1 MPSKSWAEFC
11 NVRYTASDVRC
22 LRSEAAADPPQAMVA
37 GDRNS
42 AFVEEPLLA
51 SRGSVRCCAAGD
63 RGSFWRGVYLILDS
77 RNSEENFI
85 SQVRSLLLWQTALPR
100 LDHANLGERWVLVS
114 NQRLH
119 SKNGDRVTCPEFPP
133 NFPPNLPRDGGGR
146 VLRTFFHEAG
156 GVPEGNEDLVVLIYG
171 TGAVVPHL
179 DDECE

>member
-22 LRSEAAADPPQAMVA
+22 LRSEAAVDPPQAMVA
-37 GDRNS
+37 GERNS

-63 RGSFWRGVYLILDS
+63 RGSFSRGVYLILDS

-85 SQVRSLLLWQTALPR
+85 SQVRSLLLWQTALPW

-119 SKNGDRVTCPEFPP
+119 FPP
-133 NFPPNLPRDGGGR
+133 NFLRISPRICP
-146 VLRTFFHEAG
+146 VMAAG
-156 GVPEGNEDLVVLIYG
+156 ASCEPSFTKLGVSQRATKTLWF
-171 TGAVVPHL
+171 
-179 DDECE
+179 

>member
-1 MPSKSWAEFC
+1 M
-11 NVRYTASDVRC
+11 
-22 LRSEAAADPPQAMVA
+22 
-37 GDRNS
+37 
-42 AFVEEPLLA
+42 
-51 SRGSVRCCAAGD
+51 
-63 RGSFWRGVYLILDS
+63 
-77 RNSEENFI
+77 
-85 SQVRSLLLWQTALPR
+85 
-100 LDHANLGERWVLVS
+100 S